1 MLTCSA
7 LTLQYRKP
15 AKQVTTAMY
24 FLPVSHLRITTTKSV
39 PIGHRCELADRFQQK
54 GRGRPRSLPGCM
66 CIMELWA

>member
-24 FLPVSHLRITTTKSV
+24 FLPVSHLRITTTNSV
-39 PIGHRCELADRFQQK
+39 PIGHRSDRADRFWQEAC
-54 GRGRPRSLPGCM
+54 GRPRSLPGCM
-66 CIMELWA
+66 CIMEL